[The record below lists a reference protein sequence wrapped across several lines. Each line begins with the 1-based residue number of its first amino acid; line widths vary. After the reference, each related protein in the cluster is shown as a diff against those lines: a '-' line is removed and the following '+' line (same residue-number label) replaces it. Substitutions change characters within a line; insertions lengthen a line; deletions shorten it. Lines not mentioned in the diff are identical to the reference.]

1 MTVLGYARVSTSDQ
15 SANFQLTALK
25 DAGAEKIYKD
35 VASGKNMERPK
46 LEKLLAEVKEGDI
59 VLVWKLDRLG
69 RSLVGVLNVIEQL
82 TKNGVGLKS
91 LTEKVIDTTDRNDHI
106 SKAMLGMLAVFG
118 QLERDLIRERVCEGI
133 AIAKAQGKMNG
144 RGRPKALGKLDF
156 ESLVKDAKLG
166 ERTVIDLCKKYRI
179 SRTTYYEIMK
189 EHRPALPQSS

>member
-1 MTVLGYARVSTSDQ
+1 MTV
-15 SANFQLTALK
+15 F
-25 DAGAEKIYKD
+25 AGIAE
-35 VASGKNMERPK
+35 
-46 LEKLLAEVKEGDI
+46 
-59 VLVWKLDRLG
+59 
-69 RSLVGVLNVIEQL
+69 
-82 TKNGVGLKS
+82 
-91 LTEKVIDTTDRNDHI
+91 
-106 SKAMLGMLAVFG
+106 F
-118 QLERDLIRERVCEGI
+118 ERDLIRERVCEGI